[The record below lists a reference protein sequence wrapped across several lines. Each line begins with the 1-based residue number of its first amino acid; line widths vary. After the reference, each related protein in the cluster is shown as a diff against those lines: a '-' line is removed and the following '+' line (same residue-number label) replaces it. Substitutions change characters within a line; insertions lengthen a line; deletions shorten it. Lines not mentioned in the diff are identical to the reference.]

1 LDDYKARD
9 IDVLKLKH
17 DYLKTL
23 DALEILTQSIYKE
36 ESRATGLKLKLDTL
50 EDNLALVYP
59 NCMHYVRLKST
70 KGISG
75 QII

>member
-1 LDDYKARD
+1 MDDYKARD

-36 ESRATGLKLKLDTL
+36 ESRATGLKVRLHTL
-50 EDNLALVYP
+50 EDNLGLIYP
-59 NCMHYVRLKST
+59 NCTHYVRLKT
-70 KGISG
+70 DKGIG
-75 QII
+75 RRII